1 MPRLF
6 AALQI
11 PHDAALSL
19 SLLRSGLPAARWVEV
34 EDYHITL
41 RFFGDVDNRVADAI
55 VEALDSVTG
64 APFSLQLKGVDVFT
78 PKKPRA
84 LYAGVAGSLALIGLQ
99 ERIERASR
107 KAGVKAETRKFI
119 PHVTL
124 ARLNTQVLLDDLIK
138 YLTTRGNFESKV
150 FNVARFVLMSSKD
163 SVGGGPYKI
172 EEVWP
177 LNEKRL

>member
-11 PHDAALSL
+11 PHDAVLSL
-19 SLLRSGLPAARWVEV
+19 SLLCSGLPAARWVEA

-41 RFFGDVDNRVADAI
+41 RFFGDVENHTADAI
-55 VEALDSVTG
+55 VEALDSVHC
-64 APFSLQLKGVDVFT
+64 APFFLQLKGVDVFT
-78 PKKPRA
+78 PKKPHA
-84 LYAGVAGSLALIGLQ
+84 LYAGVAASAALVDLQ

-107 KAGVKAETRKFI
+107 KADMKADARKFI

-124 ARLNTQVLLDDLIK
+124 ARLNTQVLLDDLVK
-138 YLTTRGNFESKV
+138 YLAMRGNFESRV
-150 FNVARFVLMSSKD
+150 FDVSRFVLMSSKD

-177 LNEKRL
+177 LRRSS

>member
-11 PHDAALSL
+11 PYDAALFL
-19 SLLRSGLPAARWVEV
+19 SQLRSGLPAARWVET

-41 RFFGDVDNRVADAI
+41 RFFGDVENHVADAI
-55 VEALDSVTG
+55 VAALDGVNC
-64 APFSLQLKGVDVFT
+64 APFSCALKGVNVFS
-78 PKKPRA
+78 PNKPRT
-84 LYAGVAGSLALIGLQ
+84 LYAGVARSSALADLQ
-99 ERIERASR
+99 KRIERASR

-124 ARLNTQVLLDDLIK
+124 ARLNTQILLDDLVK
-138 YLTTRGNFESKV
+138 YLTARGHFESKV
-150 FNVARFVLMSSKD
+150 FDVSRFVLMSSKD

-172 EEVWP
+172 EGVWP
-177 LNEKRL
+177 LRYGN